1 MKLLDGKVA
10 IVTGAGRGIGRAT
23 ALLFARE
30 GAHVIVN
37 DLGTS
42 SDGTAQQEPVATT
55 VVAEIAAAGGSAVAS
70 TVDVSSEQGAAQL
83 AELALAHNGQIDVL
97 VNNAGIQRDSPLS
110 RLSLTDWHAVLAV
123 HLQATFLCIRATSP
137 HMKPRHGGAST
148 GLTAGSGGSIIN
160 TTSSAGL
167 YGNHGQAAAAAALSG
182 VYGLT
187 RSAAIELQ
195 RHGVRVNAV
204 APLAKTRLTENLPI
218 FHQVSSMRAEHV
230 APVHLFLASAL
241 GQEVTGCV
249 VGVAGGRIS
258 AYKMVESRG
267 QFKDDDEGVWTA
279 QEIAD
284 HWTQICKQ

>member
-1 MKLLDGKVA
+1 MKLLEGKVA

-37 DLGTS
+37 DVGAG
-42 SDGTAQQEPVATT
+42 SDGNGAAEPVAAA
-55 VVAEIAAAGGSAVAS
+55 VVDEIVAAGGSAAAS
-70 TVDVSSEQGAAQL
+70 TDDVSSEAGVGQL
-83 AELALAHNGQIDVL
+83 IELARAQQGSIDVL
-97 VNNAGIQRDSPLS
+97 VNNAGILRDSALS
-110 RLSLTDWHAVLAV
+110 RLSLSDWNAVFATQ
-123 HLQATFLCIRATSP
+123 LQATFLCIKATAQ
-137 HMKPRHGGAST
+137 HMKPQHGGA
-148 GLTAGSGGSIIN
+148 GGSIIN
-160 TTSSAGL
+160 TTSNAGL
-167 YGNHGQAAAAAALSG
+167 FGNHGQAAAAAALSG

-187 RSAAIELQ
+187 RTAAIELQ

-218 FHQVSSMRAEHV
+218 FQQVNSMRPEHV

-241 GQEVTGCV
+241 SKDVTGSV

-267 QFKDDDEGVWTA
+267 QFKDDDGGVWTA
-279 QEIAD
+279 QEIAE
-284 HWTQICKQ
+284 HWSQISKQ

>member
-1 MKLLDGKVA
+1 MKLLEGKVA

-37 DLGTS
+37 DLGTAI
-42 SDGTAQQEPVATT
+42 DGTGSNEPVAQDA
-55 VVAEIAAAGGSAVAS
+55 VDEIVRAGGAATAS
-70 TVDVSSEQGAAQL
+70 VHDVTGEQGVAQL
-83 AELALAHNGQIDVL
+83 VELALAQQGRIDVL
-97 VNNAGIQRDSPLS
+97 VNNAGILRDSALS
-110 RLSLTDWHAVLAV
+110 RLSLGDWNAVLAA
-123 HLQATFLCIRATSP
+123 HLHASFLCIKAASP
-137 HMKPRHGGAST
+137 HMKPLHG
-148 GLTAGSGGSIIN
+148 GSGGSIIN

-167 YGNHGQAAAAAALSG
+167 FGNHGQAAAASALSG

-187 RSAAIELQ
+187 RTAAIELQ

-218 FHQVSSMRAEHV
+218 FEQVNSMRPEHV
-230 APVHLFLASAL
+230 APVHLFLASSL
-241 GQEVTGCV
+241 SSEVTGSV

-267 QFKDDDEGVWTA
+267 QFKDDDDGVWTA
-279 QEIAD
+279 QEIAE
-284 HWTQICKQ
+284 HWGQISKL